1 MTELKPCPL
10 CGGEAYIHQAE
21 DGTWG
26 IGTYCGANK
35 SPYHSAYV
43 IADTEAEAVKA
54 WNTRADDRSEA
65 ADYWRRMYEE
75 TVRERT
81 CTNGVKPGVGV
92 MPRLY
97 CSNCGCYTT
106 LNKPDNATS
115 YSESFMDWPFYCGNC
130 GARVEGETE

>member
-1 MTELKPCPL
+1 MTELKPCPF
-10 CGGEAYIHQAE
+10 CGSLSMSAAKHDEGCFIRLYFE
-21 DGTWG
+21 D
-26 IGTYCGANK
+26 ILLHRK
-35 SPYHSAYV
+35 RSPEEY
-43 IADTEAEAVKA
+43 EKA
-54 WNTRADDRSEA
+54 WNTRTDDYREA
-65 ADYWRRMYEE
+65 ADYWQRMYEQ
-75 TVRERT
+75 TVLERRT

-130 GARVEGETE
+130 GARVEGES

>member
-1 MTELKPCPL
+1 MTELKPCPF
-10 CGGEAYIHQAE
+10 CGGEASKRLFYRGKYRVHCNVCDA
-21 DGTWG
+21 
-26 IGTYCGANK
+26 
-35 SPYHSAYV
+35 HSGDV
-43 IADTEAEAVKA
+43 CNTEAEAVKA
-54 WNTRADDRSEA
+54 WNTRADDRHEA
-65 ADYWRRMYEE
+65 ADYWQRMFEQ
-75 TVRERT
+75 TVLERRT

-130 GARVEGETE
+130 GARVEGDDR